1 MLSNRYQTIIYNN
14 SYVIEN
20 IEIFAIGYKKIQY
33 ENFKNFYNRINKLIM
48 IKDNFFNNL
57 FIFICDFM
65 IECRNISKGKA
76 EGELIVSSEAIS
88 FLGGVDPETGVVIDP
103 NHELKGESIKGKVLF
118 IPGGKGSTVG
128 SYVIFQMMK
137 NNTAPKAIICLK
149 AEPIIATGAI
159 MSDIPMVDS
168 PSSVDELVNGQIVE
182 VDSDNGKITLL

>member
-1 MLSNRYQTIIYNN
+1 
-14 SYVIEN
+14 
-20 IEIFAIGYKKIQY
+20 
-33 ENFKNFYNRINKLIM
+33 
-48 IKDNFFNNL
+48 
-57 FIFICDFM
+57 M

-149 AEPIIATGAI
+149 AELILFVKFLYVELYLIN
-159 MSDIPMVDS
+159 SYCHLLKS
-168 PSSVDELVNGQIVE
+168 P
-182 VDSDNGKITLL
+182 